1 MQLMLFSVALICVTF
16 YLHFG
21 VLKILCFLSVTNFLL
36 YKYAY
41 VENRFPSFF
50 CYFPVVFMM
59 IGLVMFNGN
68 VIRLWDESNV
78 FLSTFNPVRRRQ
90 LQSSLPARHG
100 TRLWS
105 QTVIIPSSRTS
116 RSGLVSH
123 SNLIVGF

>member
-1 MQLMLFSVALICVTF
+1 MLFSVALICVTF

-21 VLKILCFLSVTNFLL
+21 VLKILCFLYVTIFLL

-50 CYFPVVFMM
+50 CYLLSSCFYDD
-59 IGLVMFNGN
+59 IGLVMFNGNLLCLMGN

-78 FLSTFNPVRRRQ
+78 SLSTFNPVRRRQ

-100 TRLWS
+100 TRL
-105 QTVIIPSSRTS
+105 
-116 RSGLVSH
+116 
-123 SNLIVGF
+123 